1 LRRSRWVI
9 GGIVLAVVVGA
20 AGVAAFGVDLSSSD
34 PARAT
39 RLPPATGKV
48 TRATLTE
55 TEKVSGTLGYGDPK
69 TVTGRGAGTVT
80 WLPAAGSTVDRG
92 KPVYRRDELPVPL
105 LYGSLPLYRVLR
117 SGVEGTDVKQFE
129 ENLAALG
136 YQGFTVDDEFTGST
150 ADAVRQWQEDLGLK
164 ETGTVDASQVVVAAG
179 AIRVSSLTA
188 SVGDPATGPI
198 LAYTGVTRQVDI
210 ALDVA
215 KQHLVSDGI
224 AATVTLPDDS
234 TVEGKV
240 TSVGT
245 VATTSGG
252 NGQQTTTI
260 AVVVSVADQKALGL
274 LDSAPVSVTLVSDT
288 RENVLTVPVA
298 ALVAL
303 AEGGYGVQVIEGG
316 ASRYVAVKTGM
327 FAGGRVEI
335 SGGGIAEGT
344 VVGLP
349 T

>member
-1 LRRSRWVI
+1 LKRSRWVI
-9 GGIVLAVVVGA
+9 VGVGLAVVAAA
-20 AGVAAFGVDLSSSD
+20 AGVAAFGVDLSTSD
-34 PARAT
+34 PAGAT

-55 TEKVSGTLGYGDPK
+55 TEKVSGTLGYGEPK
-69 TVTGRGAGTVT
+69 AVAGRGSGTVT

-92 KPVYRRDELPVPL
+92 QPVYRRDELPVPL

-136 YQGFTVDDEFTGST
+136 YKGFTVDDEFTGST

-179 AIRVSSLTA
+179 AIRVASLAA

-198 LAYTGVTRQVDI
+198 LTYTGVTRQVDI

-215 KQHLVSDGI
+215 KQHLVSAGI

-240 TSVGT
+240 SSIGT

-260 AVVVSVADQKALGL
+260 AVVVSVTDQTKLGS

-303 AEGGYGVQVIEGG
+303 AEGGYGVQVIEG
-316 ASRYVAVKTGM
+316 STTRYVAVKTGM

-335 SGGGIAEGT
+335 SGDGIAEGT